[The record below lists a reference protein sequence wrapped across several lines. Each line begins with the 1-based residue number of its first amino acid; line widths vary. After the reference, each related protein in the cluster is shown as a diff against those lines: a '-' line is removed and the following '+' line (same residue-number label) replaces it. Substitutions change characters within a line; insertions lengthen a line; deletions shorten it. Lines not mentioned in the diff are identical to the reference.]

1 LQRSVQQETA
11 VIFGWGAIKPFLSTV
26 VGVSDSMID
35 MRFYLILAGVLSSM
49 GVVSADDPA
58 VITHTPALPS
68 NQVVSVIVPPPEAR
82 TNALALLR
90 AADQARGNVEG
101 IRWSVTVRTADNGR
115 PIENVYDVQARGFN
129 VLAEQTAPRKSK
141 GTLMLVNQGNMWF
154 YKPGVSKPVSIS
166 KRQRLS
172 GNVANGDIA
181 TTNYAED
188 YDASF
193 LPDTVISNELCY
205 VLDLRAKPKRDCTYD
220 RIVYAISQAR
230 GVGVKADYYT
240 VSGKLF
246 KTSFMTYDH
255 AVKTPEGGTTP
266 FVSRILFA
274 SAIASEESSELAF
287 SPPVI
292 APLPPSIFDV
302 NRLTR

>member
-1 LQRSVQQETA
+1 
-11 VIFGWGAIKPFLSTV
+11 
-26 VGVSDSMID
+26 MID
-35 MRFYLILAGVLSSM
+35 MRFHLILAGILAGA
-49 GVVSADDPA
+49 GVVSADGPA
-58 VITHTPALPS
+58 ANTNTPALPS
-68 NQVVSVIVPPPEAR
+68 NQVVSVQTPTPEAR

-193 LPDTVISNELCY
+193 LPDSVISNELCY

>member
-1 LQRSVQQETA
+1 MRLTLFIPAGLLIGITAIFTASAET
-11 VIFGWGAIKPFLSTV
+11 GALVFTNAL
-26 VGVSDSMID
+26 
-35 MRFYLILAGVLSSM
+35 
-49 GVVSADDPA
+49 
-58 VITHTPALPS
+58 TPIS
-68 NQVVSVIVPPPEAR
+68 EVR

-90 AADQARGNVEG
+90 IADQARGNVDG
-101 IRWSVTVRTADNGR
+101 IRWNVTVSTTDNGR
-115 PIENVYDVQARGFN
+115 LIENTYDVQARGFN
-129 VLAEQTAPRKSK
+129 VLAEQIAPRKSK
-141 GTLMLVNQGNMWF
+141 GTLMLVNHGNMWF

-188 YDASF
+188 YNASF

-205 VLDLRAKPKRDCTYD
+205 VLDLRAKPKHDCTYD
-220 RIVYAISQAR
+220 RIVFAISQSR
-230 GVGVKADYYT
+230 GVGVKADYFT
-240 VSGKLF
+240 ISGKLF
-246 KTSFMTYDH
+246 KTSFMSYAHT
-255 AVKTPEGGTTP
+255 VKTPDGGTTP
-266 FVSRILFA
+266 FVSHIVFA
-274 SAIASEESSELAF
+274 SAIASEESSDLAF